1 MKNFQW
7 KILQWKKKKNYLK
20 AKVRQI
26 NESNLEKINQ
36 KDNWIWIIETSGP
49 KPNSTY
55 GKNCMDYHKH

>member
-1 MKNFQW
+1 MEEQI
-7 KILQWKKKKNYLK
+7 ILSKGFW
-20 AKVRQI
+20 QI
-26 NESNLEKINQ
+26 NENNLEKINQ